1 MKPNTLERFTN
12 FVGRMAEIN
21 GVAPE
26 VVATRKFTVAP
37 SVQQTLVT
45 RMQETIEFMGSI
57 NIVPV
62 DEQSGQKLGLGIG
75 GTIAGRTNTA
85 GGTRR
90 TGIDPTAMDGS
101 AYFCKQTNFDTAL
114 RYDKLDM
121 WAKFPDFETRI
132 RDAIVT
138 RQALDRITIGFN
150 GTSAADQTDRA
161 ANPLLQDVNKGWLQ
175 KMREDSPERVLSAV
189 EGGKVAGK
197 VSYGPNGDFT
207 SIDAM
212 VWRARQALLPS
223 WARQAPGLVVIVGD
237 DLIVD
242 KYGPIMDAVEGSL
255 DTLAKAA
262 VMADRQ
268 MGGLP
273 TVRVP
278 YFPTGAF
285 QITTLNNLSIYYQ
298 DGKVRRLIKDEP
310 ELDQVTDFQSSNEAY
325 VVEDYAFSC
334 LVENITHA
342 A

>member
-1 MKPNTLERFTN
+1 MKPQTLERFTS

-21 GVAPE
+21 GVSPDIA
-26 VVATRKFTVAP
+26 ATRKFTVAP

-45 RMQETIEFMGSI
+45 RMQETIEFLSEI
-57 NIVPV
+57 NIIPV

-90 TGIDPTAMDGS
+90 AGIDPTAMDGS
-101 AYFCKQTNFDTAL
+101 DYVCKQTNFDTAL

-150 GTSAADQTDRA
+150 GTSAADQTDREA
-161 ANPLLQDVNKGWLQ
+161 HPLLQDVNKGWLQ

-207 SIDAM
+207 GIDAM
-212 VWRARQALLPS
+212 VWRAKNALLPNGRVMPRS
-223 WARQAPGLVVIVGD
+223 GRDRGRRPDRRQVWPDHGCGGRLARHAGEGRRDGRPAVGWPAHRPRA
-237 DLIVD
+237 L
-242 KYGPIMDAVEGSL
+242 
-255 DTLAKAA
+255 
-262 VMADRQ
+262 
-268 MGGLP
+268 LP
-273 TVRVP
+273 AN
-278 YFPTGAF
+278 AF
-285 QITTLNNLSIYYQ
+285 LITTLNNLSIYYQ
-298 DGKVRRLIKDEP
+298 EQGAP
-310 ELDQVTDFQSSNEAY
+310 SDQGPAR
-325 VVEDYAFSC
+325 A
-334 LVENITHA
+334 
-342 A
+342 